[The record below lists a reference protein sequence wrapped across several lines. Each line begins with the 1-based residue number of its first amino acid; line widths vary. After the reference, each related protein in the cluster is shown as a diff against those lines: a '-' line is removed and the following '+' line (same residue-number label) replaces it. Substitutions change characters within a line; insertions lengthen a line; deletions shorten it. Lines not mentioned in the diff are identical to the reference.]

1 MDPTLI
7 YDVKITELL
16 ELFKDNPNVSVL
28 DIYKHV
34 SEKFRE
40 DESSFSEKLT
50 TETEKFSDTI
60 LTVESNTSKPFGSYG
75 EVTLNQISVSL
86 KENLKDINWEFV
98 YNQTRVTVHGIPV
111 AVNAISYGLMLKT
124 YMKYVHNRPMEAGLS
139 PGQME
144 HRRLMRNRKLGLFC
158 LLGAPLTI
166 FLLKSS
172 AIPMKEMF
180 NLTIGGGSQVEN
192 NNSNSNF
199 INSNNTL
206 LLFLSNL
213 NKKIPSWIKILFR
226 FLFLTILVLKLLGYS
241 LLSVFLINTYIF
253 KIVYYISC
261 SLVISYHLLSL
272 YLLHKFSTKN
282 IKISAVFPEFVIN
295 WLKGIELMSSST
307 PGIKE
312 FKTNCYMEITVYIII
327 LIVTV
332 LIT

>member
-1 MDPTLI
+1 M
-7 YDVKITELL
+7 K
-16 ELFKDNPNVSVL
+16 
-28 DIYKHV
+28 
-34 SEKFRE
+34 
-40 DESSFSEKLT
+40 EKL
-50 TETEKFSDTI
+50 
-60 LTVESNTSKPFGSYG
+60 
-75 EVTLNQISVSL
+75 
-86 KENLKDINWEFV
+86 
-98 YNQTRVTVHGIPV
+98 
-111 AVNAISYGLMLKT
+111 
-124 YMKYVHNRPMEAGLS
+124 
-139 PGQME
+139 
-144 HRRLMRNRKLGLFC
+144 
-158 LLGAPLTI
+158 
-166 FLLKSS
+166 
-172 AIPMKEMF
+172 

-192 NNSNSNF
+192 NNSNF

-261 SLVISYHLLSL
+261 SLVIYYHLLSL